1 MMASTPGWYGSKA
14 LVTTWKLLEHWMMG
28 TVSPLQ
34 KNHAQWDLSL
44 TLIRWVPT
52 KREQS
57 INWIDQ
63 AEEVTAILV

>member
-1 MMASTPGWYGSKA
+1 MMETA
-14 LVTTWKLLEHWMMG
+14 L
-28 TVSPLQ
+28 PFQ
-34 KNHAQWDLSL
+34 KNHSQWDLSL
-44 TLIRWVPT
+44 TLIGWVPT

>member
-1 MMASTPGWYGSKA
+1 MVAMPDWFAFRVWA
-14 LVTTWKLLEHWMMG
+14 ATWKSLEHWIMG
-28 TVSPLQ
+28 MVTLSQ

-44 TLIRWVPT
+44 TLIGWVPT

>member
-1 MMASTPGWYGSKA
+1 
-14 LVTTWKLLEHWMMG
+14 MMG
-28 TVSPLQ
+28 TASPFQ

-44 TLIRWVPT
+44 TLIGWVPT

>member
-1 MMASTPGWYGSKA
+1 MAPMPGWYGSRVW
-14 LVTTWKLLEHWMMG
+14 VTTWKLLEHWMME
-28 TVSPLQ
+28 TALPLQ

-44 TLIRWVPT
+44 TLIGWVPT

>member
-1 MMASTPGWYGSKA
+1 MVLMPDWFAFRVWVA
-14 LVTTWKLLEHWMMG
+14 TWKSLEHWTKGMV
-28 TVSPLQ
+28 TLSQ

-44 TLIRWVPT
+44 TLIGWVPT

>member
-1 MMASTPGWYGSKA
+1 MARMPGWYGSKVS
-14 LVTTWKLLEHWMMG
+14 VTTWKSLEHWMIGMG
-28 TVSPLQ
+28 SLFQ
-34 KNHAQWDLSL
+34 KNHTQWDLSL
-44 TLIRWVPT
+44 TLIGWVPT